1 VKNSKLAV
9 FAICIFASWSI
20 PLKAQYIGD
29 QFPGL
34 AGLKA
39 GSLPG
44 PGFYVTLPLYYR
56 DSDVSIYDAH
66 GNQVL
71 KNFTAAINVIAL
83 PSVAVVTPF
92 KILGAT
98 YGASYS
104 QWILNGVVNVAA
116 ANFHRSTSYGFGDI
130 YAQPVILGWHIH
142 AADITAGYAFFAPTG
157 AGSSGQH
164 MWVNEIDFGGT
175 LYLGEAKKWNVSTTS
190 YYDFNRKK
198 NNTDIKVGNI
208 LTLAGGVGRSFLKGA
223 ANAGVAYGAQWK
235 MTHDSGSD
243 IPPFLPI
250 TNGRFFALGPEV
262 GVPVFAKGL
271 NVGLVSFRY
280 LWVVGPK
287 TALGGQLLVAS
298 FTFAHLRPPK

>member
-1 VKNSKLAV
+1 MTNSKLV
-9 FAICIFASWSI
+9 FAMCVLAFSCL

-39 GSLPG
+39 GTMPG
-44 PGFYVTLPLYYR
+44 PGLYVTLPLYYR
-56 DSDVSIYDAH
+56 DSNVTIYDPH
-66 GNQVL
+66 GDQVL
-71 KNFTAAINVIAL
+71 KNFTAAINVIVL

-104 QWILNGVVNVAA
+104 QWIINGVVDVAA
-116 ANFHRSTSYGFGDI
+116 VNFHRTTNYGFGDI
-130 YAQPVILGWHIH
+130 YVQPLILGWH
-142 AADITAGYAFFAPTG
+142 ASFGDLTAGYAFFAPTG
-157 AGSSGQH
+157 AGSAGQH
-164 MWVNEIDFGGT
+164 MWVNEINFGAT
-175 LYLGEAKKWNVSTTS
+175 LYLDEGKKWNFSTMS
-190 YYDFNRKK
+190 YYDFNRRK

-208 LTLAGGVGRSFLKGA
+208 LTLGGGIGRSFMKGA

-235 MTHDSGSD
+235 MTHDSGSG
-243 IPPFLPI
+243 IPLFVPI
-250 TNGRFFALGPEV
+250 TDGRFFAVGPEIDL
-262 GVPVFAKGL
+262 PVFAKGL

-298 FTFAHLRPPK
+298 FTFAHLRPPSH